1 MIYRLASCS
10 FPDLLQIACYFCHF
24 NSDFM
29 LITDQKLLFY
39 QRCSRRTYLDV
50 YGDFSQKDPPSDFLL
65 KLMQDSFDFQQT
77 ILADQ
82 SYQQPD
88 YPKRNWFLGAQATLD
103 LMKQGVERIHK
114 GVLLF
119 SEEPIEN
126 IQSIESSSQVILLS
140 YPDLLV
146 KHSGQSNFGDWM
158 YIPTDI
164 RLGKRPKLDY
174 QIIAAFHAYVLAEV
188 QGGKPEKSRL
198 ILRTKRVYDVNLNQ
212 RIPQMQE
219 ILTDCIEILQKQ
231 QEPEVFIARQK
242 CNLCQWYSRCYT
254 SAQSQNHLS
263 LLPGV
268 TPSRYSRLQ
277 TLNITTVDSL
287 AETSL
292 EFLLN
297 YPEFNEGIAS
307 QIIQQAGATL
317 NNQAVLRSSP
327 EAFKNGKLM
336 AIQLEQNPVKSVINY
351 LPNVLQRSPIEL
363 YFDIE
368 AQPEL
373 NLDYLHGVLVVDR
386 RNNTQKIYSF
396 LAETQAEEERIWS
409 EFLNLVWTYPIA
421 PIFHFCDYESQTIKR
436 LAKVYNTPDYLWKP
450 LLKRLIDIHQQ
461 VTQLVTLPVES
472 YALKPIARW
481 MGFEWNDPNANG
493 AQCVYWYEQWLKIGD
508 RTLLD
513 TIVRYNQDDCQA
525 TFHVK
530 EWLTNFL
537 ENVDQSSVNIQ
548 NT

>member
-1 MIYRLASCS
+1 
-10 FPDLLQIACYFCHF
+10 
-24 NSDFM
+24 M
-29 LITDQKLLFY
+29 LITDQQLLFF

-50 YGDFSQKDPPSDFLL
+50 YGDFNQKDSPSDFLL
-65 KLMQDSFDFQQT
+65 KLMQDSFEFQQT
-77 ILADQ
+77 ILAEL

-88 YPKRNWFLGAQATLD
+88 YPRGNWILAAQETFN
-103 LMKQGVERIHK
+103 LMKQGVEQIHK

-126 IQSIESSSQVILLS
+126 VQSNFQSIEHSPQVVLLS

-146 KHSGQSNFGDWM
+146 KHPGLSNFGDWM
-158 YIPTDI
+158 YVPTDI

-174 QIIAAFHAYVLAEV
+174 QIVAAFHAYVLSQI
-188 QGGKPEKSRL
+188 QGTKPEQSRL
-198 ILRTKRVYDVNLNQ
+198 ILRTKGVYEVNLNQ
-212 RIPQMQE
+212 RLPQMQE
-219 ILTDCIEILQKQ
+219 ILQDCIQMLQKQ

-242 CNLCQWYSRCYT
+242 CNLCQWYNQCYT
-254 SAQSQNHLS
+254 IAQSQNHLS

-277 TLNITTVDSL
+277 ALNITSVAAL

-297 YPEFNEGIAS
+297 YPEFNEGIAA
-307 QIIQQAGATL
+307 QILQQANSTL
-317 NNQAVLRSSP
+317 NNQAVLRSTS
-327 EAFKNGKLM
+327 ENINNGKSIN
-336 AIQLEQNPVKSVINY
+336 IQIQQTSLQSAFNP
-351 LPNVLQRSPIEL
+351 LPNLLRRSPIEL
-363 YFDIE
+363 YFDLE

-373 NLDYLHGVLVVDR
+373 NLDYLHGVLVIDR
-386 RNNTQKIYSF
+386 RNNSQKFYSF
-396 LAETQAEEERIWS
+396 LAENEAEEEKIWL

-421 PIFHFCDYESQTIKR
+421 PIFHFCDYEPKTIKR
-436 LAKVYNTPDYLWKP
+436 LAKAYNTPDYLWKP

-481 MGFEWNDPNANG
+481 MGFEWNDPSANG
-493 AQCVYWYEQWLKIGD
+493 AQCVYWYEQWLKTGD

-537 ENVDQSSVNIQ
+537 ENVEGSQVEVPTQ
-548 NT
+548 

>member
-1 MIYRLASCS
+1 
-10 FPDLLQIACYFCHF
+10 
-24 NSDFM
+24 M

-50 YGDFSQKDPPSDFLL
+50 YGDFSQKDPPSDFLI
-65 KLMQDSFDFQQT
+65 KLMQDSFEFQQT
-77 ILADQ
+77 ILADLD
-82 SYQQPD
+82 YRQPD
-88 YPKRNWFLGAQATLD
+88 SPKGDWISAARETLN
-103 LMKQGVERIHK
+103 LMKRGVERIHK
-114 GVLLF
+114 GVLIF

-126 IQSIESSSQVILLS
+126 IRSVKDSPQVVLVS

-146 KHSGQSNFGDWM
+146 KHSGRSNFGDWM
-158 YIPTDI
+158 YVPTDI

-174 QIIAAFHAYVLAEV
+174 QIVAAFHAYVLGEV
-188 QGGKPEKSRL
+188 QGTKPEKSRL
-198 ILRTKRVYDVNLNQ
+198 ILRTKGPFSVNLNQ
-212 RIPQMQE
+212 RLPQMRE
-219 ILTDCIEILQKQ
+219 ILTDCIQMLQTR

-242 CNLCQWYSRCYT
+242 CNLCQWHGQCYAI
-254 SAQSQNHLS
+254 AQSQNHLS

-268 TPSRYSRLQ
+268 TPNRYGRLQ
-277 TLNITTVDSL
+277 TLNITTVAAL
-287 AETSL
+287 AETSA

-297 YPEFNEGIAS
+297 YPEFNEGIAA
-307 QIIQQAGATL
+307 QVIQQAGATL
-317 NNQAVLRSSP
+317 NNRAVLRSSP
-327 EAFKNGKLM
+327 ENLKNGKSINLQ
-336 AIQLEQNPVKSVINY
+336 IEPNSIKPVFNN
-351 LPNVLQRSPIEL
+351 LPNVLRRSPIEL

-373 NLDYLHGVLVVDR
+373 NLDYLHGVLVVNR
-386 RNNTQKIYSF
+386 RDNTQKYYSF
-396 LAETQAEEERIWS
+396 LAESQAEEERIWS
-409 EFLNLVWTYPIA
+409 EFLNLVWSYPIA
-421 PIFHFCDYESQTIKR
+421 PIFHFCDYEPTTIKR
-436 LAKVYNTPDYLWKP
+436 LAKTYNTPDYLWKP
-450 LLKRLIDIHQQ
+450 LLKRLIDIHRQ

-493 AQCVYWYEQWLKIGD
+493 AQCVYWYEQWLKTGD

-537 ENVDQSSVNIQ
+537 ETVEEIPVEVQTQ
-548 NT
+548 